1 MATILRGDSVTR
13 RKEPFVIKHSYGFR
27 FKCVHKGAQEAN
39 KTISSQTTLLLSLVK
54 SIIAVQYGLMVY
66 LFSVSGLLIGLMKEE
81 VGKG

>member
-27 FKCVHKGAQEAN
+27 FKCVHKGAQEAT
-39 KTISSQTTLLLSLVK
+39 KTISSQTTLLLSLV
-54 SIIAVQYGLMVY
+54 IALQYGLMVY